1 MADWIFEYSP
11 AIDIKIKSVIPEVLG
26 VKVKSLE
33 RISQGEVNYVYKIK
47 TENQIVLARIA
58 RYKNW
63 PDINKIKWIFN
74 KLEEKGILHPK
85 ILFSDTSS
93 EYFRFGFIITE
104 WVNGKDGMSLIR
116 KGKLSRKTAVGKIAE
131 TLRKI
136 HQVNIDGFGKF
147 NGSGKGEYISWEE
160 SLFSFLKDSK
170 YRLAV
175 EEGGYKENLN
185 EKGIEEMKRIIKEL
199 NYQPKSVL
207 THQDTTP
214 ENAIFNK
221 EETTLIDWDN
231 AIGSSWIDDVA
242 WITFWM
248 GKKARRWF
256 LEVYKSQEPLDLIEK
271 VERVIHLRL
280 AISLIPYY
288 LYSTKN
294 YKAVERMKRK
304 LRRLLLI

>member
-1 MADWIFEYSP
+1 MADWIFEHSP
-11 AIDIKIKSVIPEVLG
+11 AIDIKVKNVIPEVLG
-26 VKVKSLE
+26 VKVKSIE
-33 RISQGEVNYVYKIK
+33 RINQGEVNYVYKIK
-47 TENQIVLARIA
+47 TENQIVLARIS

-63 PDINKIKWIFN
+63 PDINKLKWIFN

-93 EYFRFGFIITE
+93 KYFRFGFIITE

-116 KGKLSRKTAVGKIAE
+116 EGKLSRKTAVGKIAE
-131 TLRKI
+131 TLRKTHKVSI
-136 HQVNIDGFGKF
+136 GGFDKF
-147 NGSGKGEYISWEE
+147 NGSGKGEYMTWEE
-160 SLFSFLKDSK
+160 SLFSFLKDPK
-170 YRLAV
+170 YRKAV
-175 EEGGYKENLN
+175 GDEGYKENLN
-185 EKGIEEMKRIIKEL
+185 EKGIGEMKRIIKEL

-221 EETTLIDWDN
+221 DGTILIDWDN
-231 AIGSSWIDDVA
+231 AIGSSWIDDIA

-256 LEVYKSQEPLDLIEK
+256 LEVYKSEESLDLIEK
-271 VERVIHLRL
+271 VERVIHMRL
-280 AISLIPYY
+280 AITLLPYY

-294 YKAVERMKRK
+294 YKNAEKMTRR
-304 LRRLLLI
+304 LRRLISR